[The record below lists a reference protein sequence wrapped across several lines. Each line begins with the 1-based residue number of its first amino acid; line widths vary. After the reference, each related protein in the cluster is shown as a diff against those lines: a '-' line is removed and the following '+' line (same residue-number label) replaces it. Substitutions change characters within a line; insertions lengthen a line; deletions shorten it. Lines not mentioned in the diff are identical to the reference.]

1 MKIVRLN
8 RSYAATGL
16 QAIVAL
22 LLLTLLSFGVLP
34 AFGSSAVTNPDSQPD
49 RRADLMIQ
57 SAELV
62 DSTAGTLKVVVR
74 NKGISQAGVS
84 TLRLI
89 VWEIGKFEK
98 KAAKQVFVE
107 VPAIPGG
114 KIKVVNVTAGVPIIS
129 TKYSLYADISNQV
142 SESDE
147 NNNRW
152 EGEAGKS

>member
-1 MKIVRLN
+1 M
-8 RSYAATGL
+8 Y
-16 QAIVAL
+16 
-22 LLLTLLSFGVLP
+22 P
-34 AFGSSAVTNPDSQPD
+34 QPD
-49 RRADLMIQ
+49 RRADLIIQ

-62 DSTAGTLKVVVR
+62 DSTAGTLKVILR
-74 NKGISQAGVS
+74 NKGISQAEAS

-107 VPAIPGG
+107 VPAIAGG
-114 KIKVVNVTAGVPIIS
+114 KSKIVNVTAGVPIIS
-129 TKYSLYADISNQV
+129 TRYSLYADIGEKV
-142 SESDE
+142 SESNE

>member
-8 RSYAATGL
+8 RNRTATL
-16 QAIVAL
+16 QVIVTL
-22 LLLTLLSFGVLP
+22 SLFTLLTFGALT
-34 AFGSSAVTNPDSQPD
+34 ASDSSAASMVYAQPD

-74 NKGISQAGVS
+74 NAGISQAGAS

-107 VPAIPGG
+107 VPAILGG
-114 KIKVVNVTAGVPIIS
+114 KNKVVNVTAGVPIIS
-129 TKYSLYADISNQV
+129 TKYSLFIDISEKV
-142 SESDE
+142 SESNE

>member
-8 RSYAATGL
+8 RNHAATL
-16 QAIVAL
+16 QAIVTL
-22 LLLTLLSFGVLP
+22 LLLTLFSFGALP
-34 AFGSSAVTNPDSQPD
+34 ASNSSAASNLNSPPD

-74 NKGISQAGVS
+74 NAGISQAGAS

-89 VWEIGKFEK
+89 VWEMGKFEK

-114 KIKVVNVTAGVPIIS
+114 KNKVVNVTAGVPIIS
-129 TKYSLYADISNQV
+129 AKYSLYADISEKV
-142 SESDE
+142 SESNE